1 MSSGQLCNSRVQ
13 LFRAGNPSYPAAA
26 SPNSPSCN
34 RIHFSESDNRLF
46 VHLWPVLPMDE
57 GIVSFVMLEV
67 LLLNHGRSVDVII
80 RGDAVFVRNL
90 CQLLHILNIIIATNV
105 DVEEDRVSVLVL
117 LAN

>member
-34 RIHFSESDNRLF
+34 WIHFSESDNRLIRPP
-46 VHLWPVLPMDE
+46 LASLADE

-67 LLLNHGRSVDVII
+67 LLLNHGRFVDVII
-80 RGDAVFVRNL
+80 RGDAVFARNL

-105 DVEEDRVSVLVL
+105 DVEEDQVPVLVL